1 MCACVGERVWVCL
14 ADQTEREL
22 GRDLTSLLHCTDEPS
37 SNDASLPMGNQ
48 ICKIMAYV
56 RVHVPV
62 SGCCIL
68 CTGYKRKEKKTEGE
82 REDSRWMMTIVQLL
96 RAAHAG
102 VVWEGR

>member
-22 GRDLTSLLHCTDEPS
+22 GRDLTLLLHCTDEPS

-62 SGCCIL
+62 SGCCVL
-68 CTGYKRKEKKTEGE
+68 CTGYKREEKRQRE